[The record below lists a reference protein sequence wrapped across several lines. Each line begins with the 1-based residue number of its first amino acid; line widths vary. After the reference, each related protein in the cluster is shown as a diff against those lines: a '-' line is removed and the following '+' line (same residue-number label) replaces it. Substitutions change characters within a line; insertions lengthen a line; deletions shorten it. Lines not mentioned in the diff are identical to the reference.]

1 MAAAAAATTAHAR
14 HHLKLV
20 IDTNSRRVLFA
31 EANGEAIEFLYSL
44 LVSPHVSLPFDGATW
59 NACIGN
65 VYESVDKLRAF
76 AAAANIGL
84 SSSTVQQQRQE
95 EEERFFVCCGEGNG
109 NGNGAGS
116 CGCYVA
122 DKSGARCPSCGGE
135 MAVEVPRGDPG
146 ASCSD
151 PYDAGAADW
160 PGGMKGADL
169 TCMLMDDLNVM
180 PAGSGLSLATSFM
193 MGFVAPGVLQETVVC
208 LGYTEVRTNCS
219 CIFFFFQACNS
230 VRLSEEELKRNSEVI
245 LPAIFLLK

>member
-76 AAAANIGL
+76 AAAANI
-84 SSSTVQQQRQE
+84 
-95 EEERFFVCCGEGNG
+95 GNG

-208 LGYTEVRTNCS
+208 LGYTEAMEILEMSLQSRT
-219 CIFFFFQACNS
+219 
-230 VRLSEEELKRNSEVI
+230 VLTDV
-245 LPAIFLLK
+245 FLCKKSRRFGKSPQ